1 VQSIGVC
8 YGVNG
13 GGLPSAGDV
22 VRLYQSN
29 GINLMRIYFPDAD
42 ALRALS
48 GSNIG
53 LIMDVPN
60 ENLGSIASDPNA
72 AAAWVRDNVQA
83 FPAVSFRYIA
93 VGNEVAGGDT
103 ASILPAMRNIDAA
116 LADAGLGAVKVST
129 AVQSGV
135 TQGFPPSAGSFSQ
148 GHMGPIAQYL
158 QSTGAPLLAN
168 VYPYFSY
175 IGNEAQID
183 INYAL
188 FTSPGTVVQDG
199 GNAYQNLFDALVD
212 TFYSALENAGAGN
225 VGIVVSESGWP
236 SAGGDAATAANA
248 QTYNQNLIN
257 HVGQGTPKRPG
268 PIETY
273 IFAMFNEDRKPG
285 AETEKHFGLFNPD
298 QSPAYPISF

>member
-48 GSNIG
+48 GTNIG

-83 FPAVSFRYIA
+83 FPGVSFRYIA

-135 TQGFPPSAGSFSQ
+135 TQGFPP
-148 GHMGPIAQYL
+148 
-158 QSTGAPLLAN
+158 
-168 VYPYFSY
+168 
-175 IGNEAQID
+175 
-183 INYAL
+183 
-188 FTSPGTVVQDG
+188 
-199 GNAYQNLFDALVD
+199 
-212 TFYSALENAGAGN
+212 
-225 VGIVVSESGWP
+225 
-236 SAGGDAATAANA
+236 
-248 QTYNQNLIN
+248 
-257 HVGQGTPKRPG
+257 
-268 PIETY
+268 
-273 IFAMFNEDRKPG
+273 
-285 AETEKHFGLFNPD
+285 
-298 QSPAYPISF
+298 